1 MFFEKIEQGEIE
13 NCPFIRF
20 GEGKEKIVVFPLIN
34 DALFNVREVGWYF
47 RNLFSSLARD
57 YSIYVIGR
65 RRQLPVGY
73 STIEMARDYAR
84 VFEST
89 EFGQVHLIGISLGGM
104 IAQNFAHE
112 HPQYVKRLII
122 ISSAHHMGPE
132 GLNIARRWIPWTR
145 EGLWKEIYEET
156 VKISFHRGHEFFLK
170 LAQPFLIRFLKTK
183 IEDQAAVDFI
193 VSGQA
198 GVIHDSSDLLDE
210 LTMPTLVM
218 GGTEDPFFPEPLFHE
233 MARKIKNCELVTIQG
248 ARHLILEEHRR
259 QCMQSIACFLG
270 GSTKHNSVSY
280 VVKPQN

>member
-13 NCPFIRF
+13 NCPYIRF
-20 GEGKEKIVVFPLIN
+20 GSGKEKIVIFPLIN

-47 RNLFSSLARD
+47 RDLFSSLCRD

-84 VFEST
+84 VFECA
-89 EFGQVHLIGISLGGM
+89 ELGQVHLIGISLGGM

-112 HPQYVKRLII
+112 YPQYVKRLII

-170 LAQPFLIRFLKTK
+170 LAQPFLVKFLKNK
-183 IEDQAAVDFI
+183 IKDQAAADFI
-193 VSGQA
+193 ISGQA
-198 GVIHDSSDLLDE
+198 GVMHNSSDLLKE
-210 LTMPTLVM
+210 LPMPVLVM
-218 GGTEDPFFPEPLFHE
+218 GGTEDPFFPEPLFRE
-233 MARKIKNCELVTIQG
+233 MAEKIPRCQLLTIKG
-248 ARHLILEEHRR
+248 SRHLILEEHKKL
-259 QCMQSIACFLG
+259 CMQTIAIFLKKVAVAG
-270 GSTKHNSVSY
+270 LR
-280 VVKPQN
+280 